1 MSGSALRDE
10 AEALRSGGKT
20 WLPVVLLLVLGTL
33 WGGTFTLSKVAIDG
47 GIPPLG
53 YAFWQALGPA
63 LVLLLVCAL
72 RRIRLGLTRGDV
84 LFYVMAGLLGIT
96 VPNINFFFVIGH
108 MPAGVMAV
116 VVATVPMLTYG
127 FALTLAMERFTWRRA
142 TGIGL
147 GLTGALCL
155 LLPRASLPDPAMLGW
170 VVLAFLTP
178 AFYAANS
185 IYSARWRPAGGHSL
199 ALACGIMFGASLFQ
213 SAAMLASG
221 SFYPLWPPFAPA
233 DWALF
238 GQIAISSVAYILFFE
253 VLRLAGA
260 VFFSQVGY
268 IVTLTGLAW
277 GMVVFGERHSGWL
290 YLATGLIFAGL
301 ALVNLKRRARSGSE
315 NGPPDPSD
323 EG

>member
-1 MSGSALRDE
+1 MSSSTARGE
-10 AEALRSGGKT
+10 AEVLRPGGAG
-20 WLPVVLLLVLGTL
+20 WLPLVMLLVLGTL

-47 GIPPLG
+47 GVPPLG
-53 YAFWQALGPA
+53 YAFWQAFGPA
-63 LVLLLVCAL
+63 LILLLVCAL
-72 RRIRLGLTRGDV
+72 RRIRLGLSRGEF
-84 LFYVMAGLLGIT
+84 LFYVTAGLLGIT
-96 VPNINFFFVIGH
+96 IPNINFFFVIAH
-108 MPAGVMAV
+108 IPAGVMAV
-116 VVATVPMLTYG
+116 VVATAPMLTYG
-127 FALTLAMERFTWRRA
+127 FALTLGEERFGWGRA
-142 TGIGL
+142 GGIGL
-147 GLTGALCL
+147 GLAGALCL

-185 IYSARWRPAGGHSL
+185 LYSARRRPAGGHSL
-199 ALACGIMFGASLFQ
+199 ALACGMMFGASLFQ

-221 SFYPLWPPFAPA
+221 SFYPLWPPFALP
-233 DWALF
+233 DWALI
-238 GQIAISSVAYILFFE
+238 GQIAISAVAYIMFFE

-301 ALVNLKRRARSGSE
+301 ALVNLQRRARRGQESAPRGPSG
-315 NGPPDPSD
+315 G
-323 EG
+323 

>member
-1 MSGSALRDE
+1 MPNSSFE
-10 AEALRSGGKT
+10 KEALRSGGRT
-20 WLPVVLLLVLGTL
+20 WLPLVLLLV
-33 WGGTFTLSKVAIDG
+33 SKVAIEG

-72 RRIRLGLTRGDV
+72 RRIRLGLTRGEV
-84 LFYVMAGLLGIT
+84 LFYVTAGLLGIT
-96 VPNINFFFVIGH
+96 IPNINFFFVIGH
-108 MPAGVMAV
+108 IPAGVMAV
-116 VVATVPMLTYG
+116 VVATAPMLTYG
-127 FALTLAMERFTWRRA
+127 FALMLGEERFGWRRA
-142 TGIGL
+142 AGIGL
-147 GLTGALCL
+147 GLAGALCL
-155 LLPRASLPDPAMLGW
+155 LLPRTSLPDPAMLGW
-170 VVLAFLTP
+170 VVLGFLTP

-185 IYSARWRPAGGHSL
+185 LYSARRRPAGGHSL
-199 ALACGIMFGASLFQ
+199 GLACGMMFGASLFQ
-213 SAAMLASG
+213 SAAMLASN
-221 SFYPLWPPFAPA
+221 SFYPLWPPFALR

-301 ALVNLKRRARSGSE
+301 ALVNLKRRARSGS
-315 NGPPDPSD
+315 GSAAPDPSG